1 MKTDMKT
8 HIGHSTPDRVVVR
21 GHDLSRDLIGKR
33 DFVEML
39 YFLSLKRFP
48 NPAQLRVLNAC
59 LVTLME
65 HGWTPSSIIARM
77 TADSVPEEM
86 QVAMASGV
94 LVMGS
99 VFAGTTEGCAR
110 ILETGLKRGGDRDAY
125 CRDVVEEHRATKKPV
140 PGFGHPV
147 HKPIDPRVV
156 TLLAM
161 ADELKL
167 DGGYVPLLKQLSAE
181 VDRQAGKHVTLNAT
195 GAMAALLLEI
205 GFPPDIMRGLSVV
218 ARAAGL
224 IGHIVEERE
233 THSARK
239 IWNLAE
245 EHIPYENP

>member
-1 MKTDMKT
+1 MKTGIKT
-8 HIGHSTPDRVVVR
+8 HIGHSTPDRVTVR
-21 GHDLSRDLIGKR
+21 GYDLSNELIGKR
-33 DFVEML
+33 DFAEML
-39 YFLSLKRFP
+39 YFLSLKTFP
-48 NPAQLRVLNAC
+48 NPLQLRVLNAC

-86 QVAMASGV
+86 QVAIAAGT

-99 VFAGTTEGCAR
+99 VFAGTTESCAR
-110 ILETGLKRGGDRDAY
+110 ILETGVKHGDDFDAY
-125 CRDVVEEHRATKKPV
+125 CRTVVEEHRSAKKHV

-156 TLLAM
+156 ALLAL

-167 DGGYVPLLKQLSAE
+167 NAGYMPLLKRLSAE
-181 VDRQAGKHVTLNAT
+181 IDRQSGKRITLNAT

-239 IWNLAE
+239 IWELAE
-245 EHIPYENP
+245 TYIPYEDL